1 MTTAG
6 QHSPAFDTADALE
19 AAFDWWR
26 DAGVDMDFTN
36 TPVSWLAEPEGEE
49 TVTAQPQKRPKPPP
63 KRTPLERAFA
73 AVSQAAP
80 IGGDPAELPRQLDL
94 FREWWMADK
103 SVSTAGPDRRLPP
116 RGVAG
121 AQLFVLIPQPHPDDA
136 EGLLDGGAGRF
147 LSAILRAMQVEPH
160 DAYLA
165 SAIPA
170 ATGHPDWADL
180 AARGLAG
187 VTRHHCNLVAPGRI
201 LVFGRELAPL
211 FDIAA
216 DDRRKPQYLTLGE
229 RQLPL
234 LLAPSLEELSR
245 TPQRRRTFWNSWL
258 DWTA

>member
-1 MTTAG
+1 
-6 QHSPAFDTADALE
+6 
-19 AAFDWWR
+19 
-26 DAGVDMDFTN
+26 
-36 TPVSWLAEPEGEE
+36 
-49 TVTAQPQKRPKPPP
+49 
-63 KRTPLERAFA
+63 
-73 AVSQAAP
+73 
-80 IGGDPAELPRQLDL
+80 
-94 FREWWMADK
+94 
-103 SVSTAGPDRRLPP
+103 
-116 RGVAG
+116 
-121 AQLFVLIPQPHPDDA
+121 
-136 EGLLDGGAGRF
+136 
-147 LSAILRAMQVEPH
+147 MQVEPH